1 VSRVEFHLWRWR
13 EAHRAG
19 TRFGGDWI
27 APLVIA
33 AAERFWGAKGLCVAV
48 KIFPHHVFI
57 EVTDMER
64 AVHFYTEVLGLPLLM
79 NAGFYARVGG
89 DRFWIGMG
97 VSEIPVAQRREFMS
111 TNVSFFAED
120 VDAAYE
126 HLTRKGVEFYHP
138 PFSPSPRVR
147 IAEFY
152 DSEGNRLSL
161 SSDR

>member
-1 VSRVEFHLWRWR
+1 LRSE
-13 EAHRAG
+13 G
-19 TRFGGDWI
+19 T
-27 APLVIA
+27 LYT
-33 AAERFWGAKGLCVAV
+33 V
-48 KIFPHHVFI
+48 KILLHHVFI
-57 EVTDMER
+57 EVSDMER
-64 AVHFYTEVLGLPLLM
+64 AIRFYTKVLGLPLLA

-97 VSEIPVAQRREFMS
+97 VSKIPVAQRREFMS
-111 TNVSFFAED
+111 TNVAFLAED

-126 HLTRKGVEFYHP
+126 RLVRKGVEFYNP
-138 PFSPSPRVR
+138 PFSPSPGVR